1 MSGRTFKGG
10 SKGASVIV
18 WIYVDTSK
26 QVGDRDHL
34 KVFDS
39 QAAAQAWF
47 YVHDPE
53 GVAFEYEV
61 NSMMPAREAYDRFQ
75 QEVDHI
81 LEVLKRKS

>member
-1 MSGRTFKGG
+1 MT
-10 SKGASVIV
+10 V
-18 WIYVDTSK
+18 WIHVNTAK

-39 QAAAQAWF
+39 QDAAQAWLA
-47 YVHDPE
+47 VNDPE
-53 GVAFEYEV
+53 GLAFEYEV

-81 LEVLKRKS
+81 LEVLKRKP